1 MSELHETPGDAVRSG
16 DDETRQI
23 PRVQPPLAAP
33 AQAQVIASADA
44 EPLVASRAT
53 PLVSQPAEL
62 AGMLLPTEGVTF
74 ASTPHPIVFVRPVVS
89 FVAVAVALAVAL
101 AWEAHPIVG
110 GHHRTVPLLTGLART
125 GVEIAGGLLLL
136 REVLGLLGRLFH
148 YLAYRVVTTNR
159 RVFVVTGLFGRRV
172 APLGNTALAGAT
184 MSQGPLGRIL
194 GYGNVTL
201 GGGGPAMREMR
212 DPVRLYRELEAVAN
226 GVEGDTWKMA
236 LRQTQIP

>member
-1 MSELHETPGDAVRSG
+1 MRPSDE
-16 DDETRQI
+16 DETRQMT
-23 PRVQPPLAAP
+23 RVQPQAAAP
-33 AQAQVIASADA
+33 VRGEVIASASA
-44 EPLVASRAT
+44 EPPAVARAT

-89 FVAVAVALAVAL
+89 FAVIAIALAVAL
-101 AWEAHPIVG
+101 AWETHPIVR
-110 GHHRTVPLLTGLART
+110 GHHRTIPLLTGLART
-125 GVEIAGGLLLL
+125 GVEIAGALLLL
-136 REVLGLLGRLFH
+136 REAVTLLGRLFH
-148 YLAYRVVTTNR
+148 FLAYRIVTTNR
-159 RVFVVTGLFGRRV
+159 RVFVVTGLLGRRV
-172 APLGNTALAGAT
+172 TPLGNTALAGAT

>member
-1 MSELHETPGDAVRSG
+1 MRPGD
-16 DDETRQI
+16 DDETRQMA
-23 PRVQPPLAAP
+23 RVQPQVVAP
-33 AQAQVIASADA
+33 VRGEVVASPGA

-53 PLVSQPAEL
+53 SLVSQPAEL

-74 ASTPHPIVFVRPVVS
+74 ASTPHPIIFVRPAVS
-89 FVAVAVALAVAL
+89 FVLVAIALAVAL
-101 AWEAHPIVG
+101 AWETHPVIR
-110 GHHRTVPLLTGLART
+110 GHHRTIPLLTGLART
-125 GVEIAGGLLLL
+125 GVEIAGALLLL
-136 REVLGLLGRLFH
+136 REVFALLGRLFH

-172 APLGNTALAGAT
+172 TPLGNTALAGAT

-201 GGGGPAMREMR
+201 GGGGPTMREMR

-226 GVEGDTWKMA
+226 GVEGHTWKMA